1 MPSKGH
7 PCHGRAITPIIPQ
20 QDRVP
25 KVKPFRAFLA
35 QGLIFWG
42 TTLLIVDT
50 WPRLSLN
57 PGDYCFTHS
66 LRVRFAETDAMGI
79 VHHSRY
85 LPYLEEARVEYL
97 RSVGHPYTENRQNGF
112 DFAVLES
119 HLRYRAP
126 LRFDDVVTVH
136 LQPVEFTGAT
146 FTLDYLLT
154 SQQQSPQLAVC
165 TVARTV
171 HAYVDSTG
179 RPHRLPSW
187 IKELVP
193 K

>member
-1 MPSKGH
+1 M
-7 PCHGRAITPIIPQ
+7 
-20 QDRVP
+20 V
-25 KVKPFRAFLA
+25 FR
-35 QGLIFWG
+35 G
-42 TTLLIVDT
+42 TTLANVDT
-50 WPRLSLN
+50 WPRSSLN
-57 PGDYCFTHS
+57 PVDYSFSHS

-85 LPYLEEARVEYL
+85 LPYLEVARVEYL

-126 LRFDDVVTVH
+126 LRFDDVVTIH
-136 LQPVEFTGAT
+136 LQPAKFTGAT
-146 FTLDYLLT
+146 FTIDYLLT
-154 SQQQSPQLAVC
+154 VAQQSDVDELAQVQQVVC

-171 HAYVDSTG
+171 HAYVDSAG

-187 IKELVP
+187 IKDLVP